1 MAMFRTDIIHKY
13 NTTDAGDERC
23 SYKLINY
30 RLLTYLPY
38 LPYGSSL
45 QKLHTEAPYRSS
57 IQKLPTEASS
67 SKTGF

>member
-1 MAMFRTDIIHKY
+1 MGMFKTDIIHKH

-38 LPYGSSL
+38 LPYRSSL
-45 QKLHTEAPYRSS
+45 QKHPAA
-57 IQKLPTEASS
+57 KLDSNMSFVT
-67 SKTGF
+67 KR